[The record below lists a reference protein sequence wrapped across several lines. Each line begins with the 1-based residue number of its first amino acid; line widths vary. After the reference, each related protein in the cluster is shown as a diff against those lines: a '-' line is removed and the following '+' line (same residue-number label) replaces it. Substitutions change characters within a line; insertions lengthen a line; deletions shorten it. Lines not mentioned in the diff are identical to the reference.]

1 MAAPFFDAEG
11 DCRGSV
17 VFTRP
22 AMRHTDDLPVVGDA
36 VVKAAGELSQR
47 LGWSPAGGGGG
58 TGAPGVTWAAASIR
72 PLVIYQFGMPPAQVA
87 LRCCGWPPTGRRW
100 GCPFTR
106 RAE

>member
-58 TGAPGVTWAAASIR
+58 TGAPGVTWAA
-72 PLVIYQFGMPPAQVA
+72 G
-87 LRCCGWPPTGRRW
+87 GRRP
-100 GCPFTR
+100 GADGGAPLHAALSELGPPVR
-106 RAE
+106 RSMFGRSRNQAAMAIL